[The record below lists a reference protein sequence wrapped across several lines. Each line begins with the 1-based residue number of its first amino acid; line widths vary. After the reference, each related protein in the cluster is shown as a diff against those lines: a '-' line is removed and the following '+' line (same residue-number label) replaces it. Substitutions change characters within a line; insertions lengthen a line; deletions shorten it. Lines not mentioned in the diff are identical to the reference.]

1 MDKWLE
7 GQELKD
13 DVVISSRLR
22 VARNLENMKFP
33 QNMTMEESQLVTDKV
48 LNAFKQSKGL
58 ENKNYRFYRINDLMP
73 LQRQVFIEK
82 HLISPNMIEKP
93 EKSSFL
99 LREDERV
106 SVMLNEEDHIRIQ
119 VLYPGLNLDEGWK
132 MCSLID
138 DEIENYVDYAFDE
151 KFGYITSCPTN
162 VGTGLRASVM
172 VHLPCLAITGYINNI
187 VQALRQIGLTIRGLY
202 GEGTEAVGNVFQI
215 SNQVTL
221 GETEEEIIQKLNT
234 VLLQII
240 EKERDIRKNLLN
252 ERKVEIEDRIFRSYG
267 ILKYARSISS
277 SEAMGLFSNV
287 KMGVEM
293 GIIDDKISQK
303 INSLMM
309 LIQPGNLQEYYNADL
324 TPEERDIKR
333 ADMIREKFN

>member
-1 MDKWLE
+1 MAKWLE

-33 QNMTMEESQLVTDKV
+33 QNMTMEESQIVTDKV
-48 LNAFKQSKGL
+48 LNAFKQSKDL

-119 VLYPGLNLDEGWK
+119 VLYPGLNLDEGWE

-172 VHLPCLAITGYINNI
+172 VHLP
-187 VQALRQIGLTIRGLY
+187 
-202 GEGTEAVGNVFQI
+202 
-215 SNQVTL
+215 
-221 GETEEEIIQKLNT
+221 
-234 VLLQII
+234 
-240 EKERDIRKNLLN
+240 
-252 ERKVEIEDRIFRSYG
+252 
-267 ILKYARSISS
+267 
-277 SEAMGLFSNV
+277 
-287 KMGVEM
+287 
-293 GIIDDKISQK
+293 
-303 INSLMM
+303 
-309 LIQPGNLQEYYNADL
+309 
-324 TPEERDIKR
+324 
-333 ADMIREKFN
+333 